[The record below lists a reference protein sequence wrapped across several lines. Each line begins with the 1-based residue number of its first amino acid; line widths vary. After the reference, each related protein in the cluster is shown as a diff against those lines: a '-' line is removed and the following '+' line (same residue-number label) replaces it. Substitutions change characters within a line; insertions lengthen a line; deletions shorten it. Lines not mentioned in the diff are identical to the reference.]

1 MKPRPAE
8 DARGLIYGL
17 AIQNELVHRFPMTLR
32 LLLLLILTSFSQGQD
47 SPKLETLLMLPEP
60 RALRTEISVVLAEA
74 QKTVFSPAR
83 EIAGVTGIEV
93 YSKED
98 FQRYGLSPETF
109 AERSKK
115 TADRLLG
122 ELKADLIKD
131 ADGKVLYAVYRG
143 DRPIMACLLM
153 APSLPKK
160 FQDLF
165 GPEIWVAMPDRHSL
179 YIFPAKP
186 EALEEFVPDLAAR
199 FEEDAHAASSEIFAL
214 KAGQPPRVVASFV
227 E

>member
-1 MKPRPAE
+1 MKPRRAE
-8 DARGLIYGL
+8 DARGLIYRL
-17 AIQNELVHRFPMTLR
+17 AMPCDIVHRFPMILR
-32 LLLLLILTSFSQGQD
+32 LLLLLILTSLIHGQD
-47 SPKLETLLMLPEP
+47 SPRLETLLMLPEP
-60 RALRTEISVVLAEA
+60 RALRTELSVVLAEA

-83 EIAGVTGIEV
+83 EIAGIPGIEV
-93 YSKED
+93 YPKED

-122 ELKADLIKD
+122 ELKADLVKD
-131 ADGKVLYAVYRG
+131 ANGKVLYAVYRG
-143 DRPIMACLLM
+143 DRPIMACLLL
-153 APSLPKK
+153 APSLSQK
-160 FQDLF
+160 FQDVF
-165 GPEIWVAMPDRHSL
+165 GSEIWVATPDRHSL
-179 YIFPAKP
+179 YIFSAKP

-199 FEEDAHAASSEIFAL
+199 FEEDVYAASAEVFAL

>member
-1 MKPRPAE
+1 MKPRRAE

-17 AIQNELVHRFPMTLR
+17 AIQGDIVHRVAMTLR
-32 LLLLLILTSFSQGQD
+32 LLLLSLLTSLIHGQD
-47 SPKLETLLMLPEP
+47 SPRLETLLMLPEP
-60 RALRTEISVVLAEA
+60 RALRTELSVVLAEA

-83 EIAGVTGIEV
+83 EVDRIPGIEV
-93 YSKED
+93 YPKED

-122 ELKADLIKD
+122 ELEADLIKD
-131 ADGKVLYAVYRG
+131 ATGKVLYAVYRG

-153 APSLPKK
+153 APSLPQK

-165 GPEIWVAMPDRHSL
+165 GSEIWVATPDRHSL

-186 EALEEFVPDLAAR
+186 EALQEFVPDLAAR

-214 KAGQPPRVVASFV
+214 KAGQPPQVVASFV

>member
-1 MKPRPAE
+1 MKPRPAK

-17 AIQNELVHRFPMTLR
+17 AKKRDVIHHGCMILR
-32 LLLLLILTSFSQGQD
+32 LLLLILLTTWGHSQD
-47 SPKLETLLMLPEP
+47 SPRLETLLMLPEP
-60 RALRTEISVVLAEA
+60 RALRTELSVVLAEA
-74 QKTVFSPAR
+74 QKTVFSPAK
-83 EIAGVTGIEV
+83 EIAGIPGIEV

-131 ADGKVLYAVYRG
+131 VNGKVLYAVYRG
-143 DRPIMACLLM
+143 DRPIMACLLI

-165 GPEIWVAMPDRHSL
+165 GSEIWVATPDRHSL

-214 KAGQPPRVVASFV
+214 KAGQPPQVVASFV